1 MERVKHVYVAQWV
14 LVNINNT
21 LTSLSPSY
29 IQPENVM
36 VVKPATELP
45 VVKLL
50 HFSRAQE
57 VGRAPVIVPPNLDH
71 MEFEG
76 TTIACI
82 T

>member
-1 MERVKHVYVAQWV
+1 
-14 LVNINNT
+14 
-21 LTSLSPSY
+21 
-29 IQPENVM
+29 M

-57 VGRAPVIVPPNLDH
+57 VAGGAPVVVQPHLDY

-76 TTIACI
+76 ISPHSMCSSFFCVSLNLAQPTSLHVYRSAQAT
-82 T
+82 